1 MPLVDK
7 IFPASSVSLVAVPYT
22 AFTAGAEEV
31 RAYGSLLPAAA
42 APPHPPHPR
51 PAAPDTA
58 HTPRHHDVSG
68 SLHYARTKA
77 CSK

>member
-42 APPHPPHPR
+42 APPAPPAPPTSCPR
-51 PAAPDTA
+51 HGT
-58 HTPRHHDVSG
+58 HTPPP
-68 SLHYARTKA
+68 
-77 CSK
+77 